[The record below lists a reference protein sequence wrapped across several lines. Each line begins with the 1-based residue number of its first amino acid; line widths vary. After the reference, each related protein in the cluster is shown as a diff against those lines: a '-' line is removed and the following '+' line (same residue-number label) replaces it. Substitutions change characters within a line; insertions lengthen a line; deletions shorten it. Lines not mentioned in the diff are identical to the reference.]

1 MALQLEAGFGHAVWL
16 LEQNHL
22 CIATGTEGN
31 EDKLAPVLG
40 WEEVPPAKEPA
51 GCGAAP
57 GAPGLAGKALSKNG
71 MSSGEAVPTNLT
83 SYMAVGLSGL
93 DFFSVYFPSNE
104 KKCLFFSV
112 SNFQRGKMESPAL
125 KPSVIMH
132 AQEMPKFRVSQSCY
146 AYSPYT
152 TLSAA
157 AWPSTGSNLCGWQ
170 RQQHCPLAVNTGM
183 WPSTFT
189 IAVNQLVAFLI

>member
-57 GAPGLAGKALSKNG
+57 GAPGSAGKALSKNG

-93 DFFSVYFPSNE
+93 DFFSVYFPLNE
-104 KKCLFFSV
+104 KNAFF
-112 SNFQRGKMESPAL
+112 FQS
-125 KPSVIMH
+125 
-132 AQEMPKFRVSQSCY
+132 
-146 AYSPYT
+146 
-152 TLSAA
+152 
-157 AWPSTGSNLCGWQ
+157 
-170 RQQHCPLAVNTGM
+170 
-183 WPSTFT
+183 
-189 IAVNQLVAFLI
+189 